1 MKLVD
6 SDILVTYQVK
16 KGDIRAIS
24 AGVVEGRPYGASVR
38 ITCSQTFEVEN
49 EKTQF
54 TNTIKQPVVI
64 KISCP
69 TDIVAGD
76 VARFFQKKFEDKSFV
91 SFIGTLADGN
101 GVVTIVD
108 SYENFLL
115 SNSVKT
121 DKAVKGA

>member
-24 AGVVEGRPYGASVR
+24 AGVVEGRPYSPSVR

-54 TNTIKQPVVI
+54 TNTIKQPVVF

-69 TDIVAGD
+69 TDIAAGD
-76 VARFFQKKFEDKSFV
+76 VARFFQKKFEDKSSV

>member
-24 AGVVEGRPYGASVR
+24 AGVVEGRPYGPSVR

-69 TDIVAGD
+69 TDIAAGD
-76 VARFFQKKFEDKSFV
+76 VARFFQKKFEDKSSV

-115 SNSVKT
+115 SNLVKT

>member
-24 AGVVEGRPYGASVR
+24 AGVVEGRPYGPSVR

-54 TNTIKQPVVI
+54 TNIVKQEIVF

-69 TDIVAGD
+69 SDITAGD
-76 VARFFQKKFEDKSFV
+76 VARFFQKKFDDKALV
-91 SFIGTLADGN
+91 SFLGTPADSK

-108 SYENFLL
+108 PYENFLL
-115 SNSVKT
+115 NKVDKS

>member
-16 KGDIRAIS
+16 KGDIRAIP

-54 TNTIKQPVVI
+54 INTIKQPVVI

-69 TDIVAGD
+69 TDIASGD
-76 VARFFQKKFEDKSFV
+76 VARFFQKKFEDKSSV